1 MSQFVTA
8 NPDSVTKLAERIPL
22 KRSGSPQEVV
32 ADAIIFLVSQGA
44 IVSLC

>member
-22 KRSGSPQEVV
+22 KRGMSPQEVT
-32 ADAIIFLVSQGA
+32 DAIIFLVSQGP
-44 IVSLC
+44 IVPLC